1 MVGSEGASAARVR
14 KSRERNALQ
23 CNTNVTPSLQ
33 DSNGEIEIE
42 KEKDIEIDKR
52 E

>member
-33 DSNGEIEIE
+33 DSNGEIE